1 LLPHGIAILIVPAD
15 RWRGRRV
22 AELRTGRLGPQ
33 LRTFRLKVAR
43 KLTDVVQGHET
54 DEKAL
59 RVFGRRTKQRGQ
71 RAQPAWVLI
80 EQHLG
85 YGGDVQAVISKGMP
99 SRLAAQS
106 TASFAPIVEISSH
119 IFRNSQRYAVI
130 SRCNF
135 RRLALNRLPD

>member
-1 LLPHGIAILIVPAD
+1 MPAHWR
-15 RWRGRRV
+15 RWPPV
-22 AELRTGRLGPQ
+22 TKLRTSRFGPQ
-33 LRTFRLKVAR
+33 IRTFRLKVAR

-130 SRCNF
+130 SRCKF
-135 RRLALNRLPD
+135 RRSR